1 MRCSEFL
8 RLFFTSDNKAGQGTI
23 EMGTVHWSKGLEADD
38 VYILQPNTLPLAE
51 RIALG
56 GWQKTEELCIQ
67 ACSTL
72 NPNPSSQPTTQPI
85 TSNLPAPLTYL
96 VRRHHSRA
104 QPPHHAHAPRELHA

>member
-51 RIALG
+51 R
-56 GWQKTEELCIQ
+56 W
-67 ACSTL
+67 
-72 NPNPSSQPTTQPI
+72 
-85 TSNLPAPLTYL
+85 
-96 VRRHHSRA
+96 
-104 QPPHHAHAPRELHA
+104 